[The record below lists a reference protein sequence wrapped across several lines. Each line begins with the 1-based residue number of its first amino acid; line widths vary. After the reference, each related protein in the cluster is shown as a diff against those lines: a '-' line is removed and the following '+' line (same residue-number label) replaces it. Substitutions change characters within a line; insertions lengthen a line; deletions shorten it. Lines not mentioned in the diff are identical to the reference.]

1 MWRRLFYF
9 PICQSIYQVFEQIFC
24 MNIRLLFVDTLF
36 IVRSRPNT
44 SMQCAVIINYFLVH
58 KIVLENLTF
67 STQILLKSTWHN
79 PDSKK
84 AQN

>member
-36 IVRSRPNT
+36 IVRLRPNT